1 MILGKGKH
9 GTVTDNFD
17 GTVTKI
23 TTDSSEFDLFHTTMS
38 IQFKYVSNII
48 ATTIELD
55 SPRFYCLVKE
65 KLQHDD
71 HLPAKI
77 KELEKAWDDSLVHSQ
92 DLFTFINSYLE
103 SDGAVPFEYMRAV
116 ITFHR
121 YLYVEYKTIL
131 PLFFEL
137 AELVQELKSH
147 NIYFIDWNEANFGL
161 KNNHLA
167 LFELG
172 GAKIKG

>member
-23 TTDSSEFDLFHTTMS
+23 TTDGSEFDLFFYT
-38 IQFKYVSNII
+38 IRDIEFKYVSNVIE
-48 ATTIELD
+48 TTIESD
-55 SPRFYCLVKE
+55 KPRFYCLVKE
-65 KLQHDD
+65 KLQHDEKI
-71 HLPAKI
+71 PAKI
-77 KELEKAWDDSLVHSQ
+77 KQLEKAWDDSLVHSQ
-92 DLFTFINSYLE
+92 DLFAFINSYLE
-103 SDGAVPFEYMRAV
+103 ADGAVPFEYMRAV

-121 YLYVEYKTIL
+121 YLYVEHKTIL

-137 AELVQELKSH
+137 AELVQELKSY

-161 KNNHLA
+161 RNNHLA

-172 GAKIKG
+172 GAKIK